1 MLTPFPR
8 LFLLSDL
15 LLQPATKF
23 RGAVHMILTWQST
36 TSSQGHSANVYQN
49 FSKLLFQK
57 TLKLYPKY
65 LS

>member
-1 MLTPFPR
+1 MHTPFPR

-23 RGAVHMILTWQST
+23 RGAVHMIPTWQST
-36 TSSQGHSANVYQN
+36 TSSQGHSANVYQK
-49 FSKLLFQK
+49 FSKLLFQI